1 MLLVLFCSLVFFLM
15 IRRPPRSTRTDTLF
29 PYTTLFRSTS
39 ASRLPATAAPSRDR
53 PLSLLAVQEAQA
65 QRVQLDESLGVAL
78 VIDGVFLE
86 GHMLHR
92 VERVGR
98 LAAFD
103 DDVAL
108 VELQPQRAVYPL
120 LALVDQRLQHLAL
133 GRPPEPDL
141 HHPPTAR
148 P

>member
-1 MLLVLFCSLVFFLM
+1 MPRLSRLWPTASRPT
-15 IRRPPRSTRTDTLF
+15 RRAKP
-29 PYTTLFRSTS
+29 TS

-108 VELQPQRAVYPL
+108 RSEEHTSELQSLMRISYAVFCLKKKKTQEY
-120 LALVDQRLQHLAL
+120 
-133 GRPPEPDL
+133 
-141 HHPPTAR
+141 
-148 P
+148 

>member
-1 MLLVLFCSLVFFLM
+1 MALPPASSPT
-15 IRRPPRSTRTDTLF
+15 RRAKP
-29 PYTTLFRSTS
+29 TS
-39 ASRLPATAAPSRDR
+39 ASRLPGTAAPSRDR

-65 QRVQLDESLGVAL
+65 QRVQLDESIGVAL

-103 DDVAL
+103 ADVAL
-108 VELQPQRAVYPL
+108 VELQAHRAVYPL
-120 LALVDQRLQHLAL
+120 LADRKSTRLNSSH
-133 GRPPEPDL
+133 
-141 HHPPTAR
+141 
-148 P
+148 

>member
-1 MLLVLFCSLVFFLM
+1 M
-15 IRRPPRSTRTDTLF
+15 
-29 PYTTLFRSTS
+29 
-39 ASRLPATAAPSRDR
+39 DR
-53 PLSLLAVQEAQA
+53 PLSVLAVQEAQA

-92 VERVGR
+92 LERVGR

-108 VELQPQRAVYPL
+108 VELQAHRAVYPL
-120 LALVDQRLQHLAL
+120 LALGDQRLQHLAL
-133 GRPPEPDL
+133 GRPPETDVDL
-141 HHPPTAR
+141 LRIVRYEEHTSELQSLMRIPYSIFFLNKKII
-148 P
+148 